1 MVYSEEE
8 KHLRRLEYKAY
19 LKSGAWKAIRGA
31 AIFRAGEKCEW
42 CAGTDLLQVHHKT
55 YPQAFGTET
64 PEMLQVLCDPCHAE
78 AHGRPYIIHKLS
90 RERWNERRK
99 RLAEKRKVEREA
111 KRAKRKARSEYWKA
125 KMAPTRSLKDRF

>member
-1 MVYSEEE
+1 MRSEQE

-19 LKSGAWKAIRGA
+19 LKSDAWKAIRGA
-31 AIFRAGEKCEW
+31 AIFRAGGKCEW
-42 CAGTDLLQVHHKT
+42 CAGTDLLQVHHKK

-90 RERWNERRK
+90 RERRTERRK
-99 RLAEKRKVEREA
+99 RLAQKATAERDA
-111 KRAKRKARSEYWKA
+111 KRSKRKARGEFWKA
-125 KMAPTRSLKDRF
+125 KTAPTPPLKDRY